1 MQLQIDKSLSKKAYP
16 PAAAKSTQDCEN
28 SRFLTTHNIVA
39 CTRMAPRRPGAFAF
53 SSQRHRPRCRF
64 SPLSFRPQQKLNKR
78 KMQDGNYHQ
87 KASAQFVI

>member
-1 MQLQIDKSLSKKAYP
+1 MRLQVDRHLLKKACP
-16 PAAAKSTQDCEN
+16 PTAAHSTQTCEN
-28 SRFLTTHNIVA
+28 SRFLTAHNIVA
-39 CTRMAPRRPGAFAF
+39 CTRMAPRRPGAFVF
-53 SSQRHRPRCRF
+53 SRQRHRPRCRS